1 MILSWSICV
10 AANGMISFC
19 FLAERQSIEYMQHI
33 SFLHSF
39 VDGHYGCFHVLAV
52 VNSAAVNVVGAGGAC
67 ILLDHVFSPDIC

>member
-19 FLAERQSIEYMQHI
+19 FLAERQSIEYMRQI

-39 VDGHYGCFHVLAV
+39 VDGHSGCFHVLAV
-52 VNSAAVNVVGAGGAC
+52 VNSAAVNTEV
-67 ILLDHVFSPDIC
+67 HVSF